1 MEPANPFAD
10 YYGEPVFVE
19 DVAVTHAKLH
29 ASVTEIFNTKIATF
43 PVEVEVP
50 ILDMVRKRS
59 LSSESSAS
67 TLNSADE
74 ALSPPSSPPTL
85 PAHSALTEWNT
96 LDLRTYLSSTFIKA
110 LI

>member
-1 MEPANPFAD
+1 MEPINPFAD

-19 DVAVTHAKLH
+19 GAAVTHAKLP
-29 ASVTEIFNTKIATF
+29 ASVTKMFNTKIATF

-59 LSSESSAS
+59 LSSESSSS
-67 TLNSADE
+67 TLNSAGE
-74 ALSPPSSPPTL
+74 AFSPPSSPPSL

-96 LDLRTYLSSTFIKA
+96 LDLRTYFLSALFKA